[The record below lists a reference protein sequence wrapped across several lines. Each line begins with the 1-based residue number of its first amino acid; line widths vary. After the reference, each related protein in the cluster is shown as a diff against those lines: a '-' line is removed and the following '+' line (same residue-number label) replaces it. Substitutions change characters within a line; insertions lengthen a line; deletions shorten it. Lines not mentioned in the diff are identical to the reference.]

1 MHSVADMTFGMQATY
16 VMPGTVIVVPAS
28 IHAVIGAVKSL
39 CCQLDAWLFFRTA
52 GLSRDIWCCQCCAFA
67 CRHTTRFILI
77 YIFFMPLVLWK
88 YLEWG
93 VYFVAPMITLLLAGI
108 DNIGVHIENP
118 ILILPMSA
126 YCHVIHDNLIVAAS
140 DWSLNNSQA
149 SSGHFAC
156 SVVFKHNCMTI
167 NMHMF

>member
-1 MHSVADMTFGMQATY
+1 
-16 VMPGTVIVVPAS
+16 
-28 IHAVIGAVKSL
+28 
-39 CCQLDAWLFFRTA
+39 
-52 GLSRDIWCCQCCAFA
+52 
-67 CRHTTRFILI
+67 
-77 YIFFMPLVLWK
+77 MPLVLWK

-156 SVVFKHNCMTI
+156 FVFFQAQLHGDQHEHVSAIRLSLDGKTSQGPHHKQQSGHFSC
-167 NMHMF
+167 